1 MKTRLIGAV
10 AVALALLAPAPG
22 LTDDNIKYSQCL
34 NTFKEKDGIQTGT
47 IVKMATGEVFETL
60 GSAFSYDKDL
70 NSPLC
75 TIIKDRRHYYL
86 LVSGVGRKIL
96 VRRMN

>member
-10 AVALALLAPAPG
+10 VVALALFSPAPG

>member
-1 MKTRLIGAV
+1 MRFQLVGSTLI
-10 AVALALLAPAPG
+10 ALSLLVPAPG
-22 LTDDNIKYSQCL
+22 LADDNIKYSQCL

-86 LVSGVGRKIL
+86 LVSGVGKKIL
-96 VRRMN
+96 VRRLN

>member
-10 AVALALLAPAPG
+10 VVALALLSPTPG
-22 LTDDNIKYSQCL
+22 LADDNIKYSQCL
-34 NTFKEKDGIQTGT
+34 NMFKEKDGIQTGT

-60 GSAFSYDKDL
+60 GSAFSYDRDL

-86 LVSGVGRKIL
+86 LVSGVGKKIL

>member
-10 AVALALLAPAPG
+10 VVALALLSPATG

-75 TIIKDRRHYYL
+75 TIIKNRRHYYL

>member
-10 AVALALLAPAPG
+10 VVALALLSPAPG

-75 TIIKDRRHYYL
+75 TIIKDRHHYYL
-86 LVSGVGRKIL
+86 LVNGVGKKIL

>member
-1 MKTRLIGAV
+1 MRFHIVGSTLI
-10 AVALALLAPAPG
+10 ALSLLVPAPG
-22 LTDDNIKYSQCL
+22 LADDNIKYSQCL

>member
-1 MKTRLIGAV
+1 MKTKLIGAV
-10 AVALALLAPAPG
+10 VVALALLSPAPG

-75 TIIKDRRHYYL
+75 TIIKDKRHYYL
-86 LVSGVGRKIL
+86 LVSGVGKKIL

>member
-1 MKTRLIGAV
+1 MRTRLIGAV
-10 AVALALLAPAPG
+10 VVALALLSPAPG

-75 TIIKDRRHYYL
+75 TIIKDRRHYFL

>member
-1 MKTRLIGAV
+1 MKSRHIAV
-10 AVALALLAPAPG
+10 LVATLTLLVPTIVRSEDG
-22 LTDDNIKYSQCL
+22 IKYSQCM

-70 NSPLC
+70 STPIC
-75 TIIKDRRHYYL
+75 TIIKNKRYYYL
-86 LVSGVGRKIL
+86 LVSGVDKKIM
-96 VRRMN
+96 VRRLN

>member
-1 MKTRLIGAV
+1 MKTRLIGAA
-10 AVALALLAPAPG
+10 AVALALLFPAPG

-47 IVKMATGEVFETL
+47 IVKLATGEVFETL

-70 NSPLC
+70 NSPMC
-75 TIIKDRRHYYL
+75 TVIKDKRFYYL
-86 LVSGVGRKIL
+86 LISGIGKKIMA
-96 VRRMN
+96 RRLN

>member
-10 AVALALLAPAPG
+10 AVALALLSPATG
-22 LTDDNIKYSQCL
+22 LTDDKIKYSQCL

-96 VRRMN
+96 VRRLN

>member
-10 AVALALLAPAPG
+10 VVALALLSPATG

>member
-10 AVALALLAPAPG
+10 VVALALLSPATG

-75 TIIKDRRHYYL
+75 TIIKDRRHYFL